1 MKRNELKEYV
11 KKYLVNLIVSVT
23 KLPEENVLPNL
34 SFELFGIDSMMILEL
49 NKRFAKDFGQ
59 LSKTL
64 FFEYENIDSLADYFV
79 ENHYVQI
86 LSLMN
91 AESTKQ
97 KTISKPKQRFLKK
110 SVSKRHQEIHDQK
123 SDDDYIA
130 IIGVGGKYPMADTL
144 DQFWN
149 NLKEGKDCIT
159 EIPKERWDYNDFY
172 DKDKSRKDK
181 VYTKWGGFIS
191 DVDKFDLT
199 YFNMSKRESIMIDPA
214 ERLFLEASVHTFDD
228 AGYSKQKISNTKTGV
243 FVGVMYGQYQMYVNN
258 IDRKSIGPTSS
269 YASVANRVSYF
280 FNLHGPSMAVDTMC
294 SSSLTAFHL
303 ACESIKRGECE
314 QAIAGGVNVCIH
326 PAKYIILSQQRY
338 ASTDGKCRTFGEG
351 GDGYVPGEGVG
362 AVLLKPLKKAKQ
374 DKNQIYAVVKSSTIN
389 HDGKTNGYTVPN
401 PNAQADLVSE
411 ALEKAD
417 INSETISYIEAHGTG
432 TALGDPIE
440 ITGLVKAFAK
450 SDKKLHQYCAIG
462 SVKSNIGHCEAAA
475 GIAAI
480 TKVILQMKYKT
491 LVPSLNSDKLNSN
504 IDFQATPFYVQHEMK
519 PWKRPVINNKVYPRC
534 AGISA
539 FGAGGN
545 NVHVILEEYDH
556 QLNKESF
563 EKEQLIIL
571 SDHSEERLQTKIK
584 QMLEVL
590 KCQNELIDK
599 NQMTLENIAYTL
611 QVGREEM
618 EYRVAFTCSDIQN
631 LLILLEQCHQK
642 DYKGVSYYNA
652 SENIRKIEQLLLNN
666 KGNVKKVE
674 EAVKNRNLSV
684 LKELWV
690 QGYPVDFKKL
700 NENSSAC
707 IISLPSYE
715 FIKERC
721 WVDCKRSATEIL
733 LNQQEKEAVL
743 HPFIDYNL
751 STIHQQK
758 YRKVYSFKEQVIREH
773 VVLQQNI
780 VAGAVLLETA
790 RAAGTLA
797 YEKTIKILQDV
808 MWAQPVVLKENR
820 KTVDISITE
829 ENTGLAYNISNS
841 DNDKKAIYV
850 SGKLITEEPTPANRR
865 YSLESIRR
873 RCKDIHSRKEIE
885 KKLQELGFNYG
896 PSYLLTE
903 TLYCGEWE
911 SLAELNIPEKLLE
924 NQENVLFQ
932 PMILDCVLRSALGI
946 KGELFSDNAELRV
959 PYRLEK
965 IEILRTIP
973 KKCTV
978 YAYIPDDERS
988 EWGENIKS
996 NFVVLDENGDEVV
1009 RILGFQARRFKHK
1022 NTDTNDDLLYYSSK
1036 WEEESFIEEKN
1047 CSGGKNVLVLCNDE
1061 QIIEKLNAD
1070 GRNNYIFVIQGEKFE
1085 KQANGIYKIKAT
1097 NLEHIDQVLKDCINV
1112 YGKISYILNMWNY
1125 NFNFEVALECLDLQ
1139 ERNTYIKK
1147 QLNSGLYT
1155 GIHLFKLFTREKINE
1170 KVRYIALFKEDEYS
1184 SVPTESMFAAASK
1197 SVLPINNKFI
1207 IKTVQVVK
1215 SLMDNRLCET
1225 IERIIAQYDLLAN
1238 ESRFTENKIYG
1249 KELYAISDE
1258 GLSNHSSAIKSN
1270 GTYVITGGLGGLG
1283 YIFSTYIAKKYQS
1296 RLILL
1301 GRSELSK
1308 ESEMKITE
1316 LRGYGSQVTYY
1327 ACDVCDFNK
1336 VDQVVRNIGEITG
1349 IIHCAGIINQ
1359 TSIMSDNMT
1368 KIEAVIAPKLY
1379 GTMNLDIATKD
1390 HDLDFIVLFSSISAI
1405 VGDYGCVSYASAN
1418 KFMDEFSNLR
1428 EELRKRHKR
1437 NGKTICINWPL
1448 WNNGGMQLP
1457 DGDIS
1462 VMYYQYSGM
1471 ERIDEEAGLKGF
1483 ENSLKTEY
1491 CNIMILR
1498 GNKEKIEK
1506 ALKIDNVKE
1515 IAYSKNEFYESP
1527 LLKNEDKQIKDLQK
1541 KIVVYLK
1548 NILAKVLET
1557 DPSNIDENS
1566 DLERYGIDS
1575 IIVMDISTILEKDF
1589 GQLPKTLF
1597 FEFGTL
1603 NKVGKYFIENHKER
1617 VIELFGLLVEKEE
1630 INQKVIKRQHE
1641 VAKMN
1646 DPKATDLESD
1656 DIAIIGVSARFPESE
1671 TIEQFWENL
1680 RDGKD
1685 CISLIPKTR
1694 WDNNLYYSEDN
1705 KKKGGIYTQ
1714 WGGFIKDID
1723 KFDPI
1728 FFNIAPR
1735 EAEAMDPQER
1745 IFLEEAYHAVE
1756 NAGYSKRSLY
1766 GKKVGVFV
1774 GAMYAQYQLFGIK
1787 EKKGEFVLPES
1798 FFSNIANRL
1807 SYFMNFSGPSL
1818 TLDTACSSSLET
1830 IRQACLNIQNNECE
1844 MAIAGGV
1851 NLSLHPRKYQFL
1863 CGANFLSTDGRC
1875 RSFGE
1880 GGDGYVPGEG
1890 VGAVLLKP
1898 LRKARRDGDYIYGV
1912 IKGYATNHGGKTN
1925 GYSVPNPNAQEAV
1938 IVEAVRKA
1946 NIPLETIS
1954 YIECHGTGTS
1964 LGDPIEILGLDKAFA
1979 NVKFNNGV
1987 CAIGSVKSNIGH
1999 LESAAG
2005 ISGVVK
2011 ILLQMQHKKLVKSL
2025 HSERLNPYI
2034 HLDESRFKVQQSYE
2048 DWKVIAGD
2056 KRRAL
2061 ISAFGA
2067 GGTNVSLILEEYKN
2081 TLDIKEK
2088 NNIPNVILLS
2098 AKNKDR
2104 LREYASNLYVYLT
2117 KVLTQKKKS
2126 RNYISIQNLAYTLQH
2141 RENEMNERLAF
2152 FASSLEDVTRKLSQY
2167 LDGNYSDNE
2176 IFVGTYNKNREEMN
2190 NLLDDEERNVYFE
2203 QLINNRKVEKLAKLW
2218 VRGFHVS
2225 WSEFYEINCGKKIP
2239 LPGYP
2244 FAKERYWINE
2254 VEEPNKITPSSVKN
2268 EMSSKLCLYG
2278 MKWKEYEYVAKK
2290 IDITKRILIVNDSQQ
2305 DAKND
2310 LKILR
2315 NFGIMEDYC
2324 INIVYGKEFCRTER
2338 NYFVINKN
2346 NSQDFVK
2353 LFEILKKECNLPEI
2367 ILFLNHEVKIE
2378 ETEYMNDFTGKDN
2391 IYSIF
2396 SMIKAIASENVKNK
2410 IKMVYVHGVLED
2422 EVNPYAES
2430 IFGYSLSLKQAN
2442 KNIDFLTIL
2451 KSKDQ
2456 NEISLLD
2463 NNLFNLIYSNDIYQC
2478 KILKIEKNKFYIREY
2493 SELME
2498 EQSSDSL
2505 NMTEKVWVITGGF
2518 GSLGLAM
2525 ARHLSNKYQ
2534 AKIALLGRSP
2544 LNDENLNKLKSLK
2557 KEGMDIIYT
2566 PADVS
2571 NQNSVRNA
2579 IVQIKETFGGI
2590 NAVIHAAGI
2599 YNNQMIVD
2607 KELTD
2612 IKKCLSPKIQ
2622 GSMILEQELAREN
2635 LDVFI
2640 MFSSLS
2646 AVLGD
2651 FGQCDYSIGNC
2662 FLLGMAR
2669 YRERLRRQGLR
2680 NGKTITI
2687 NWPLWRDGGMHGS
2700 SDSEKLYLKTSG
2712 MSYLDTENGMKA
2724 FDKCLES
2731 NQTDITVIVG
2741 EKNKADN
2748 ILNTVSHKK
2757 TSKAI
2762 KSNQVV
2768 LNHTTQNTESVE
2780 ETLLSNLKE
2789 MAAQII
2795 HLDQDRLNEYENF
2808 GEYGFDS
2815 ISLKEFSEAIES
2827 GLGVEVLPTVFYAHS
2842 NLKDLSKY
2850 LMEEYREKI
2859 KEVCS
2864 LHETTGTVEKIQEIS
2879 DITSNEEP
2887 EVEKGYTEESIPY
2900 IAIIGADGVFPQ
2912 SDSIEEF
2919 WENLI
2924 NEKDMVTEIPKNR
2937 WNFENMYSPEKGA
2950 KNKSISKWG
2959 GFINDVDKFDAQ
2971 FFNIS
2976 PKEAELMDPQQR
2988 LFLQSSWKVIEDA
3001 GYKASSLSGKNI
3013 GVFVGASFNDYQ
3025 NMIWDELGES
3035 RVQIPVGNM
3044 LAMLSNRVSY
3054 FMNFK
3059 GPSEVVNTACSSSMV
3074 AIHRAV
3080 TAINNG
3086 ECEMAIA
3093 GGVSL
3098 SLSPMN
3104 YIIASKL
3111 EILSP
3116 DGKCKAFDESAN
3128 GFVKGE
3134 GVGSILLKPLN
3145 KAIEDHD
3152 HIYAVICATNE
3163 KHGGKASSITA
3174 PDSESQAELIIE
3186 THEKALVNPNSI
3198 SYIET
3203 HGTGTELG
3211 DPIEVDGLKKA
3222 FSSVKNKTN
3231 YCGLGSVKSNIGHLE
3246 PAAGIASVI
3255 KVLMAMKYEVLP
3267 TSLYVKKINPYI
3279 KLENSPFYIVNKMK
3293 KWGYLKDIDGN
3304 EMPLRAGISSFG
3316 FGGTNVYMILEKMK
3330 QYHVKSHCNNRPFI
3344 FVFSAKNQKRLF
3356 EYSAKFRDFLAKR
3369 LRHTTTQTSF
3379 NNSEVYKLAAGV
3391 LQVESNAIDGNDSLL
3406 DIGFEPFLI
3415 SKLLTKIEQRYSIVL
3430 NISDVTSV
3438 CTLNEIIELIKDH
3451 IGLEHR
3457 IVDAEMMDVND
3468 VAYTLQIGREE
3479 MNERLAIIADNLE
3492 DLYIQLKKY
3501 VEGEQSDQI
3510 YTCNTKDINLTRTE
3524 VRQYGEV
3531 LKQEMLEG
3539 NYSVEHVAKEW
3550 TKGISIDW
3558 TLFYDTLP
3566 YKVSLPTYSFAK
3578 KRHWIK
3584 KKSPDLLEILDQ
3596 LQRNNISIEE
3606 ADNLIMQ
3613 QASQINKEGEV

>member
-1 MKRNELKEYV
+1 MKSNELKEYA

-49 NKRFAKDFGQ
+49 NKRLAKDFGQ

-64 FFEYENIDSLADYFV
+64 FFEYENINRLADYFV
-79 ENHYVQI
+79 ANHSEQI

-91 AESTKQ
+91 ASTNQ
-97 KTISKPKQRFLKK
+97 NTISKPKQRFLKK
-110 SVSKRHQEIHDQK
+110 PVSESHQEIHYQE
-123 SDDDYIA
+123 SDDDCIA
-130 IIGVGGKYPMADTL
+130 IIGVSGKYPMADTL
-144 DQFWN
+144 DQFWD

-159 EIPKERWDYNDFY
+159 EIPKERWDYSDFY
-172 DKDKSRKDK
+172 DKDKNRKDK
-181 VYTKWGGFIS
+181 VYTKWGGFMS
-191 DVDKFDLT
+191 DVDKFDPM

-214 ERLFLEASVHTFDD
+214 ERLFLEASVHTFED
-228 AGYSKQKISNTKTGV
+228 AGYSKQKVSNTKTGV

-258 IDRKSIGPTSS
+258 IDRKSIAPTSS

-362 AVLLKPLKKAKQ
+362 AVLLKSLKKAKQ
-374 DKNQIYAVVKSSTIN
+374 DKDQIYAVVKTSTIN
-389 HDGKTNGYTVPN
+389 HGGKTNGYTVPN
-401 PNAQADLVSE
+401 PNAQADLIAE

-417 INSETISYIEAHGTG
+417 INPETISYIEAHGTG

-440 ITGLVKAFAK
+440 MTGLVKAFAK
-450 SDKKLHQYCAIG
+450 SDKKLQHCAIG

-480 TKVILQMKYKT
+480 TKVLLQMKYKT
-491 LVPSLNSDKLNSN
+491 LVPSINSDELNSN
-504 IDFQATPFYVQHEMK
+504 IDFKTTPFYVQRKME
-519 PWKRPVINNKVYPRC
+519 PWERPVINNKVYPRR

-545 NVHVILEEYDH
+545 NVHIILEEYDQ
-556 QLNKESF
+556 QLKKESS

-584 QMLEVL
+584 QMLKML
-590 KCQNELIDK
+590 KCQNELGDK
-599 NQMTLENIAYTL
+599 NRMTLENIAYTL

-631 LLILLEQCHQK
+631 LITILERCQQK

-666 KGNVKKVE
+666 KDNVEKVE
-674 EAVKNRNLSV
+674 EAVKNRNISV
-684 LKELWV
+684 IKELWV
-690 QGYPVDFKKL
+690 QGYPVDFEKL
-700 NENSSAC
+700 NEDSSAC
-707 IISLPSYE
+707 IISLPGYE

-721 WVDCKRSATEIL
+721 WVDCKRSATEL
-733 LNQQEKEAVL
+733 LLDQQEREAVI
-743 HPFIDYNL
+743 HPFVDFNL

-758 YRKVYSFKEQVIREH
+758 YRKVYSLKEQVIREH

-790 RAAGTLA
+790 RAAGMLA
-797 YEKTIKILQDV
+797 YGTTIKVLQDV
-808 MWAQPVVLKENR
+808 MWVQPVVLEENR
-820 KTVDISITE
+820 KAVDISITE
-829 ENTGLAYNISNS
+829 ENTGLAFKISNP

-850 SGKLITEEPTPANRR
+850 SGRMATEDPAAANGR
-865 YSLESIRR
+865 YSLESIRQ
-873 RCKDIHSRKEIE
+873 RCKDVHSRKEIE
-885 KKLQELGFNYG
+885 ERLQKLGFSYG
-896 PSYLLTE
+896 ASYLLTE
-903 TLYCGEWE
+903 SLYCGEWE
-911 SLAELNIPEKLLE
+911 ALAELNIPEELLE

-932 PMILDCVLRSALGI
+932 PMILDCALRSALGI
-946 KGELFSDNAELRV
+946 KGELFSENAELSV
-959 PYRLEK
+959 PYGLEK
-965 IEILRTIP
+965 IEILKAIP
-973 KKCTV
+973 KKCMV
-978 YAYIPDDERS
+978 YAYIPDDERGR
-988 EWGENIKS
+988 WGENIKS
-996 NFVVLDENGDEVV
+996 NLVVLDENGEEVI

-1022 NTDTNDDLLYYSSK
+1022 NTNDDLLYYSFK
-1036 WEEESFIEEKN
+1036 WEEESFIGENSYSGKKN
-1047 CSGGKNVLVLCNDE
+1047 ILVLCNDE
-1061 QIIEKLNAD
+1061 QVIEKLNAD
-1070 GRNNYIFVIQGEKFE
+1070 DRNKYIFVIQGEKFE
-1085 KQANGIYKIKAT
+1085 KQTDGIYKIDAT
-1097 NLEHIDQVLKDCINV
+1097 NLEDIDQVIKDCINV
-1112 YGKISYILNMWNY
+1112 CGEISYILNMWNY
-1125 NFNFEVALECLDLQ
+1125 SCCFEAALECSDAQ
-1139 ERNTYIKK
+1139 ERNKYIEK
-1147 QLNSGLYT
+1147 QLNSGFYT
-1155 GIHLFKLFTREKINE
+1155 GVHLFKLFTKEKINE
-1170 KVRYIALFKEDEYS
+1170 KVRYIALFKENEYS
-1184 SVPTESMFAAASK
+1184 SVPTESMISAASK

-1215 SLMDNRLCET
+1215 ELMENRLCET
-1225 IERIIAQYDLLAN
+1225 IERIMAQYDLLAD
-1238 ESRFTENKIYG
+1238 ESRFTEDKTYG
-1249 KELYAISDE
+1249 RKLYAISDRE
-1258 GLSNHSSAIKSN
+1258 SSNHSIAIKSD

-1283 YIFSTYIAKKYQS
+1283 YIFSTYIAKTYQS

-1301 GRSELSK
+1301 GRSKLSK
-1308 ESEMKITE
+1308 ENEAKIAE
-1316 LRGYGSQVTYY
+1316 LREYGSQVTYY
-1327 ACDVCDFNK
+1327 TCDVCDFSE
-1336 VDQVVRNIGEITG
+1336 VDQVVRDIGEITG
-1349 IIHCAGIINQ
+1349 IIHCAGTINQ
-1359 TSIMSDNMT
+1359 TSIMSNN
-1368 KIEAVIAPKLY
+1368 KAEIEGVIAPKLY

-1418 KFMDEFSNLR
+1418 KFMDVFSELR
-1428 EELRKRHKR
+1428 EELHKR
-1437 NGKTICINWPL
+1437 NKRSGKTICINWPL

-1462 VMYYQYSGM
+1462 VMYHQYSGM
-1471 ERIDEEAGLKGF
+1471 EGIDEKAGLQGF
-1483 ENSLKTEY
+1483 EHSLKTEC
-1491 CNIMILR
+1491 CNVMILR

-1515 IAYSKNEFYESP
+1515 IVFSKKESYEIL
-1527 LLKNEDKQIKDLQK
+1527 LLKTEDRQIEDLQK
-1541 KIVVYLK
+1541 KTVEYLK
-1548 NILAKVLET
+1548 NVLAKVLET
-1557 DPSNIDENS
+1557 EPSNIDEN
-1566 DLERYGIDS
+1566 DELERYGIDS
-1575 IIVMDISTILEKDF
+1575 IIIMDISTILEKDF
-1589 GQLPKTLF
+1589 GQIPKTLF
-1597 FEFGTL
+1597 FEFRTL
-1603 NKVGKYFIENHKER
+1603 NEVGKYFVENHKER
-1617 VIELFGLLVEKEE
+1617 VMELFGVVEEEE
-1630 INQKVIKRQHE
+1630 IHQEVVKEQNEV
-1641 VAKMN
+1641 VAKN
-1646 DPKATDLESD
+1646 DLETAGLETD
-1656 DIAIIGVSARFPESE
+1656 DIAIIGVSGRFPESE

-1680 RDGKD
+1680 KDGKD
-1685 CISLIPKTR
+1685 CITLIPKER
-1694 WDNNLYYSEDN
+1694 WDNDLYYSEDK

-1714 WGGFIKDID
+1714 WGGFIKNID

-1735 EAEAMDPQER
+1735 EAETMDPQER

-1756 NAGYSKRSLY
+1756 NAGYSKQSLY

-1774 GAMYAQYQLFGIK
+1774 GAMYAQYQLFGIEE
-1787 EKKGEFVLPES
+1787 EKKGNFVLPES
-1798 FFSNIANRL
+1798 FFSNIANRV

-1898 LRKARRDGDYIYGV
+1898 LSKAKRDGDYIYGV

-1938 IVEAVRKA
+1938 VTEAVRKA

-1979 NVKFNNGV
+1979 NVKFDNGV

-2025 HSERLNPYI
+2025 HSEKLNPFI

-2048 DWKVIAGD
+2048 DWEVVAGD

-2067 GGTNVSLILEEYKN
+2067 GGTNVSLVLEEYEN
-2081 TLDIKEK
+2081 IMDTKEK
-2088 NNIPNVILLS
+2088 NNIPYVILLS

-2104 LREYASNLYVYLT
+2104 LREYASNLYAYFT
-2117 KVLTQKKKS
+2117 KVLTQKED

-2152 FASSLEDVTRKLSQY
+2152 FASSLEDVIRKLSQY

-2176 IFVGTYNKNREEMN
+2176 IFVGTCNKNSEEMN
-2190 NLLDDEERNVYFE
+2190 NLLDDEEGNAYLE
-2203 QLINNRKVEKLAKLW
+2203 QLINNRKIEKLAKLW

-2225 WSEFYEINCGKKIP
+2225 WSELYEMNYGKRIP

-2244 FAKERYWINE
+2244 FAKERYWIKEGEESNSIIPSTARNE
-2254 VEEPNKITPSSVKN
+2254 VN
-2268 EMSSKLCLYG
+2268 SKLHLYG
-2278 MKWKEYEYVAKK
+2278 MKWKAYEHIAEN
-2290 IDITKRILIVNDSQQ
+2290 IDITKKTLIVSDSQQ

-2310 LKILR
+2310 LDTLR
-2315 NFGIMEDYC
+2315 NFGVMQDHC
-2324 INIVYGKEFCRTER
+2324 IRLVYGEKFCRKER
-2338 NYFVINKN
+2338 NCFVINKN
-2346 NSQDFVK
+2346 SSQDFVE
-2353 LFEILKKECNLPEI
+2353 LFVILKKECNLPEI
-2367 ILFLNHEVKIE
+2367 ILFLNHEAKAE
-2378 ETEYMNDFTGKDN
+2378 ETEHTNAITEKDSV
-2391 IYSIF
+2391 YSVF
-2396 SMIKAIASENVKNK
+2396 NMIKAIASENIKNK
-2410 IKMVYVHGVLED
+2410 IKMVYVHGVLDD
-2422 EVNPYAES
+2422 EVNLYAES
-2430 IFGYSLSLKQAN
+2430 VFGYSLSLKQAN

-2451 KSKDQ
+2451 KKKDQ
-2456 NEISLLD
+2456 NKISLLD
-2463 NNLFNLIYSNDIYQC
+2463 SSLLNLIYSNDAYQC
-2478 KILKIEKNKFYIREY
+2478 KILKIENNKIYIREY
-2493 SELME
+2493 SEVTDD
-2498 EQSSDSL
+2498 QSPDSL
-2505 NMTEKVWVITGGF
+2505 NMTGKVWMITGGF

-2525 ARHLSNKYQ
+2525 ASHLSNKYH

-2544 LNDENLNKLKSLK
+2544 LNDEKLNKLKALK
-2557 KEGMDIIYT
+2557 EQGMDVIYI

-2571 NQNSVRNA
+2571 DQYSVRNA
-2579 IVQIKETFGGI
+2579 IAQIKETYGEI

-2599 YNNQMIVD
+2599 YNDQMLTE

-2612 IKKCLSPKIQ
+2612 IKKCLVPKVQ
-2622 GSMILEQELAREN
+2622 GSMILDQELAKED

-2662 FLLGMAR
+2662 FLLSMAR
-2669 YRERLRRQGLR
+2669 YREHLRRQGLR
-2680 NGKTITI
+2680 KGKTIAI
-2687 NWPLWRDGGMHGS
+2687 NWPLWRDGGMHGGG
-2700 SDSEKLYLKTSG
+2700 DSEKLYLKTSG
-2712 MSYLDTENGMKA
+2712 MSYLDTEDGMKA
-2724 FDKCLES
+2724 FDKCLEG
-2731 NQTDITVIVG
+2731 NQTEVTVIVG
-2741 EKNKADN
+2741 EKNKVDS
-2748 ILNTVSHKK
+2748 ILNATSHRK
-2757 TSKAI
+2757 TSEAI
-2762 KSNQVV
+2762 KSNRVV
-2768 LNHTTQNTESVE
+2768 LNHTIQNTESVE
-2780 ETLLSNLKE
+2780 EALLDNLKE

-2795 HLDQDRLNEYENF
+2795 HLDQDRLDEDENF

-2815 ISLKEFSEAIES
+2815 ISLKEFSDAIENE
-2827 GLGVEVLPTVFYAHS
+2827 LGVEILPTVFYAHS
-2842 NLKDLSKY
+2842 NLSDLSKY
-2850 LMEEYREKI
+2850 LMDEYGEKVRE
-2859 KEVCS
+2859 VYS
-2864 LHETTGTVEKIQEIS
+2864 FHETTGTVEEVQKVSE
-2879 DITSNEEP
+2879 DVTRNEEP
-2887 EVEKGYTEESIPY
+2887 EVEKEYTEENAPY

-2912 SDSIEEF
+2912 SNNIEEF
-2919 WENLI
+2919 WENLA
-2924 NEKDMVTEIPKNR
+2924 NEKDLVTEIPKDR

-2950 KNKSISKWG
+2950 KNKSVSKWG
-2959 GFINDVDKFDAQ
+2959 GFIDDVDKFDAQ

-3001 GYKASSLSGKNI
+3001 GYKASALSDRNI

-3104 YIIASKL
+3104 YIMASKL
-3111 EILSP
+3111 DILSP
-3116 DGKCKAFDESAN
+3116 DGKCKTFDESAN

-3152 HIYAVICATNE
+3152 NIYAVIRATNE

-3174 PDSESQAELIIE
+3174 PDSESQAELIAE
-3186 THEKALVNPNSI
+3186 THEKTSINPDSI
-3198 SYIET
+3198 SYVET

-3246 PAAGIASVI
+3246 PAAGIASMI

-3267 TSLYVKKINPYI
+3267 ASLHVKKINPYI
-3279 KLENSPFYIVNKMK
+3279 KLENSPFYIVNKTK
-3293 KWGYLKDIDGN
+3293 KWEHLKDVDGN

-3330 QYHVKSHCNNRPFI
+3330 QDHVRSHCNKRPFI
-3344 FVFSAKNQKRLF
+3344 FVFSAKNQKCLF
-3356 EYSAKFRDFLAKR
+3356 EYTTKFRDFLAKK
-3369 LRHTTTQTSF
+3369 LRCTKTQTSF
-3379 NNSEVYKLAAGV
+3379 NEQEVYKLAASV
-3391 LQVESNAIDGNDSLL
+3391 LQVESSAIDGNDSLL
-3406 DIGFEPFLI
+3406 DIGFDPFLI
-3415 SKLLTKIEQRYSIVL
+3415 SKLLAKIEQRYGIAL
-3430 NISDVTSV
+3430 NISDVTNA
-3438 CTLNEIIELIKDH
+3438 CTLNEIIELIKAHGSLDD
-3451 IGLEHR
+3451 R
-3457 IVDAEMMDVND
+3457 IADTEMMDVND
-3468 VAYTLQIGREE
+3468 VAYTLQTGREE
-3479 MNERLAIIADNLE
+3479 MNERLAIIADNLQ
-3492 DLYIQLKKY
+3492 DLYTQLKKY
-3501 VEGEQSDQI
+3501 AEGNQSDKI
-3510 YTCNTKDINLTRTE
+3510 YTCNTKDTNLTKKE
-3524 VRQYGEV
+3524 VKQRGES
-3531 LKQEMLEG
+3531 LKKEMLEG

-3550 TKGISIDW
+3550 TEGISVDW

-3566 YKVSLPTYSFAK
+3566 YRISLPTYSFAK

-3596 LQRNNISIEE
+3596 LQKNNISVTE
-3606 ADNLIMQ
+3606 ADNLIM